1 MELIGL
7 IVNLLVML
15 LFGLGLA
22 IGLVACAAG
31 SVLAGAGVLSCS
43 VLIGFWRKRTL
54 AGVQAFFVQCGIL
67 AGAPV
72 GALCAWAATQVWPE
86 FHAQWSLLAAGAAGG
101 AIAGLGVALLASL
114 ASSCVVNRILPW
126 LTAKVTIFHRA
137 TS

>member
-67 AGAPV
+67 TGAPT
-72 GALCAWAATQVWPE
+72 GALCAWAAAQVWPE
-86 FHAQWSLLAAGAAGG
+86 FGAQWQILVVGAAGG
-101 AIAGLGVALLASL
+101 LVAGLGVAFLASL
-114 ASSCVVNRILPW
+114 ASACVLNRLLPW
-126 LTAKVTIFHRA
+126 LTTKVTIFHRA
-137 TS
+137 AA